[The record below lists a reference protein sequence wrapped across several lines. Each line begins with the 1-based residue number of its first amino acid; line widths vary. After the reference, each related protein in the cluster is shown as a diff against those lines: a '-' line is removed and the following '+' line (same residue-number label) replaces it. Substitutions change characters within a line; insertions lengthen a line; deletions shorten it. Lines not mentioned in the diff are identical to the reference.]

1 MPIRLLY
8 LFLLVCMLPGFGRA
22 QNAHP
27 AVIDSLQRR
36 LAATSAEDTLRVY
49 LLDELCWNLSR
60 SDLPRARSY
69 AEEGIALAK
78 RIGYTRGEARCRQDL
93 GTCLSFVGAADEA
106 LQQHFMALRLFR
118 KLGMKKAM
126 GYAYNGIA
134 NCHNLRQD
142 FSTAESFYLKA
153 LAVAEQRRDSTDE
166 ALFLSNLADLTWQH
180 GQPDR
185 AGRYIRQALKLYSAL
200 NNLPGQANSL
210 YTLGNV
216 YLQSNQPDSAR
227 ASLREALGLYLML
240 GDEYGASG
248 TYSNLSAVLLKLH
261 QPQQAL
267 ANSQLGLRYARKMG
281 SPDRMQNAYQQ
292 LSEAYAHLG
301 QYRSAYEMQQR
312 FQHLRDSLMTE
323 ANTRAMASLQSRY
336 DAHERENRIRLLTQ
350 RQRVTALRAERDEQ
364 RIRLL
369 GVIVGGLLLLVIVG
383 GVLYGKLL
391 RSREALAARNQI
403 IADKNTALEGAAF
416 QLQQL
421 SDSKARLYAII
432 AHDLRGP
439 ITAFAGVAELIHFY
453 QRTNDQESL
462 HHLPAMV
469 HDAAQNLNNLLDNLL
484 NWAASQTGELRCQP
498 ERMPVRELLL
508 ECYELFQTSAHANQ
522 VNLQVE
528 ADPNLLLYAD
538 RNMVRTILRNMVSNA
553 LRFTPANGTVRLHAA
568 IDTTD
573 PTQIYLAVTDTG
585 VGLPASQMQQIL
597 HPEFVQFRP
606 AGVGRTTQG
615 TGLGLQL
622 CRTFSECHGG
632 SLGMRNS
639 PTGGTEVWVT
649 LPSAGMRTVAGAP
662 AQVHA
667 AA

>member
-1 MPIRLLY
+1 M
-8 LFLLVCMLPGFGRA
+8 FLLGWLLPVGAGA

-27 AVIDSLQRR
+27 DVIDSLQRR
-36 LAATSAEDTLRVY
+36 LAATSAHDTLRVF

-60 SDLPRARSY
+60 ADLPRARSY

-134 NCHNLRQD
+134 NCHNLRHD
-142 FSTAESFYLKA
+142 FATAESFYLKA
-153 LAVAEQRRDSTDE
+153 LALAEQRRDSADE

-180 GQPDR
+180 GQPTR

-200 NNLPGQANSL
+200 NNLPGQANSF

-248 TYSNLSAVLLKLH
+248 TYSNLSAVLLKLQ

-292 LSEAYAHLG
+292 LSEAYAYLG
-301 QYRSAYEMQQR
+301 QYHNAYEMQQR
-312 FQHLRDSLMTE
+312 FQHLRDSLMTQ
-323 ANTRAMASLQSRY
+323 ANTRAMALLQSRY

-350 RQRVTALRAERDEQ
+350 RQRVTALRAERHEQ

-369 GVIVGGLLLLVIVG
+369 GVVVGGLLLLVVVG

-391 RSREALAARNQI
+391 RNREALAARNQM
-403 IADKNTALEGAAF
+403 IADKNTALEGAAA
-416 QLQQL
+416 QLQHL
-421 SDSKARLYAII
+421 ADSKARLYAII

-439 ITAFAGVAELIHFY
+439 ITAFSGLADLIHFY

-462 HHLPAMV
+462 HHLPTIV

-484 NWAASQTGELRCQP
+484 NWAASQTGELRCEP
-498 ERMPVRELLL
+498 ERMPVRELLS

-522 VNLQVE
+522 VQLQFE
-528 ADPNLLLYAD
+528 ADPNLLIYAD

-553 LRFTPANGTVRLHAA
+553 LRFTPAGGTVRLHAD
-568 IDTTD
+568 IEPTD
-573 PTQIYLAVTDTG
+573 PTQIHLAVTDTG
-585 VGLPASQMQQIL
+585 TGLPASQMQQLLRPDLTQI
-597 HPEFVQFRP
+597 RP
-606 AGVGRTTQG
+606 AAGRTTQG
-615 TGLGLQL
+615 TGLGLLL
-622 CRTFSECHGG
+622 CRTFSEYHGG
-632 SLGMRNS
+632 ALGMRNR

-649 LPSAGMRTVAGAP
+649 LPSAGMRATTDVP
-662 AQVHA
+662 AQVPA